1 MIDFLSTDFNEIEK
15 YFIDDIDS
23 IKIIDIIKIDKS
35 TIGKMDMLILSK
47 YGYRNKDYIT
57 RFLPLILSYN
67 NISDITNITIGTII
81 KFPDLSELIANLEIN
96 NTFVSDNVS
105 GVNKVG
111 YVESSLSISKNLNSG
126 KTTALPKLNITLPKV
141 TYEPETGI
149 IRY

>member
-1 MIDFLSTDFNEIEK
+1 MVDFLSSDFNEIEK
-15 YFIDDIDS
+15 YFIDDIDN

-67 NISDITNITIGTII
+67 NISDISNITIGTII
-81 KFPDLSELIANLEIN
+81 KFPDLAELISGLEIN
-96 NTFVSDNVS
+96 STFINDNVS

-111 YVESSLSISKNLNSG
+111 YVESSLLINKNLNSG
-126 KTTALPKLNITLPKV
+126 KTTALPKLNITLQKV
-141 TYEPETGI
+141 TYEPESGI
-149 IRY
+149 ITY

>member
-81 KFPDLSELIANLEIN
+81 KFPDLSELIDNLEIN

-105 GVNKVG
+105 GVNRVG

-141 TYEPETGI
+141 AYEPETGI

>member
-81 KFPDLSELIANLEIN
+81 KFPDLSELISNLEIN

>member
-141 TYEPETGI
+141 AYEPETGI

>member
-15 YFIDDIDS
+15 YFIDDIDN
-23 IKIIDIIKIDKS
+23 IQIVDIIKIDKS
-35 TIGKMDMLILSK
+35 NIGKMDMLILSK
-47 YGYRNKDYIT
+47 YGYRNKDYVT

-81 KFPDLSELIANLEIN
+81 KFPDLAGLIAGLEIN
-96 NTFVSDNVS
+96 NTFITDNVS

-141 TYEPETGI
+141 SYEPESGI
-149 IRY
+149 LTY